1 MRTAPT
7 GPWNGM
13 SEIVS
18 AVEAPL
24 MLRMV
29 GSLSW
34 STESTVEMTCTSSRK
49 PSGKSG
55 RSGRSVSREA
65 RIAVSL
71 GLPSRR
77 MNAPGILP
85 AAYSFS
91 S

>member
-13 SEIVS
+13 SEITN
-18 AVEAPL
+18 AVDAPL
-24 MLRMV
+24 MLRIV
-29 GSLSW
+29 GSFSW
-34 STESTVEMTCTSSRK
+34 STESTVEMTCTSSLN

-65 RIAVSL
+65 RIACSL

-77 MNAPGILP
+77 MKAPGILP
-85 AAYSFS
+85 AA
-91 S
+91 

>member
-7 GPWNGM
+7 GPPKGM
-13 SEIVS
+13 SEITR

-24 MLRMV
+24 MLRIV
-29 GSLSW
+29 GSFSW
-34 STESTVEMTCTSSRK
+34 STERTVETTWTSSRK

-55 RSGRSVSREA
+55 RSGRSVSRDA

-71 GLPSRR
+71 GRPSRR